1 MNLTQSKN
9 KIKGYIN
16 IANKAGYLVIGAD
29 KLKNYNKKLYLL
41 MADKTAGKNLFKIAR
56 AKQDIPFVVLNNLC
70 EYVGIE
76 NCKIIG
82 IKNFGLSQEIL
93 KIVKEQNIE

>member
-1 MNLTQSKN
+1 LNLTQSKN

-16 IANKAGYLVIGAD
+16 IANKAGYLIIGAD
-29 KLKNYNKKLYLL
+29 NLKNYNKKLYLML
-41 MADKTAGKNLFKIAR
+41 ADKTAGKNLFKIANL
-56 AKQDIPFVVLNNLC
+56 KHDIPLVILDDFFD
-70 EYVGIE
+70 YVGIE

-82 IKNFGLSQEIL
+82 IKNLGLSQEIL